1 MVRRILEVGPSLVVH
16 GLHGSGVVCNTS
28 LVRPAMVAYALE
40 GRALLAA
47 ACNTCCARW
56 CLPSTAT
63 WQRLAVVNNRNN
75 CSLLQV
81 ARSAQLVA
89 TIEEPYHL
97 PGGDSRWFLD

>member
-1 MVRRILEVGPSLVVH
+1 MVVH
-16 GLHGSGVVCNTS
+16 GLHGSGVVCNIL
-28 LVRPAMVAYALE
+28 LVRPAMVAYALDACPA
-40 GRALLAA
+40 GGCMQHVLRALVPSFHCNVAA
-47 ACNTCCARW
+47 
-56 CLPSTAT
+56 
-63 WQRLAVVNNRNN
+63 AVVNNRND